1 VLTDPDLAGAMLVTH
16 AASFKKTR
24 ALQIARRTF
33 GNGLVTSEGETWRR
47 QQRLMRAYFTPRA
60 TATYAEAIAEAIA
73 RKLQTWQPRAIVDLH
88 EDMVDVSMELVCRTL
103 FGIDAGEL
111 QPLIRGAAKAVQQWH
126 SDCQEL
132 CLPHPHY
139 WPSLSN
145 FRYRSK
151 TAALDRAVYALI
163 RRVRAEGSEG
173 HGLLGAMLKLEPED
187 GIAVTDRDIR
197 DQVVTLF
204 LAGHET
210 TAAAVG
216 FTLYELSY
224 RPDLQACIAE
234 DARAG
239 RDSETLER
247 VLKESL
253 RLYPT
258 VHLVART
265 ALKDVQLGQ
274 YLVKR
279 GDEVVLPLYVMQR
292 SPRLFERPD
301 DFEPERWNDDA
312 TGQVFERYAYI
323 PFSTGP
329 RICIGQALAMA
340 ELRAIVRAVLSRFRL
355 EPLGARTPQIDARM
369 TLGPAAGSTRVRV
382 VPTS

>member
-1 VLTDPDLAGAMLVTH
+1 MLVTH

-60 TATYAEAIAEAIA
+60 AATYSVAIEEAIT
-73 RKLQTWQPRAIVDLH
+73 RKLQGWQPQSVVDLH
-88 EDMVDVSMELVCRTL
+88 QDMVDVSMELVCRTL
-103 FGIDAGEL
+103 FGIEAGEL
-111 QPLIRGAAKAVQQWH
+111 QPLIRGAAEAVQQWH

-145 FRYRSK
+145 LRYRRK

-163 RRVRAEGSEG
+163 RRLRAQGGEG

-210 TAAAVG
+210 TAAALG

-224 RPDLQACIAE
+224 RPDLQERIAE
-234 DARAG
+234 DARVG
-239 RDSETLER
+239 ESSDTLEA

-265 ALKDVQLGQ
+265 ALKDVRLGQ
-274 YLVKR
+274 YLVKQ
-279 GDEVVLPLYVMQR
+279 GEEVVLPLYVMQR
-292 SPRLFERPD
+292 SPRLFARPD
-301 DFEPERWNDDA
+301 AFEPERWTDA
-312 TGQVFERYAYI
+312 ATERVFERYAHI

-340 ELRAIVRAVLSRFRL
+340 ELRAIVSAVLSRFRL
-355 EPLGARTPQIDARM
+355 EPLSARAPQIDARM

-382 VPTS
+382 VPRAKRPS